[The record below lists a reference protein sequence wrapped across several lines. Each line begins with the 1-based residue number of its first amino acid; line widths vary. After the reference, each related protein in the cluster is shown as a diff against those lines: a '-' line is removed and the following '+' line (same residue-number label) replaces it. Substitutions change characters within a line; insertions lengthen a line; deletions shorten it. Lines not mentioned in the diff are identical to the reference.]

1 MTLLGA
7 KLRMLFY
14 GPSQKNV
21 LKNLTREEMTLL
33 TTAISLAGDE
43 GIPNA
48 EKLLMKVMRKGKL
61 TTAEAVEVCKMTK
74 AFLPAAVQYVKER
87 QMIGTRMDAAGIGE
101 SAIDAIASFYGLK
114 P

>member
-7 KLRMLFY
+7 KIRMLFY
-14 GPSQKNV
+14 GSSPKNI
-21 LKNLTREEMTLL
+21 LKNLSKDEMTLL

-61 TTAEAVEVCKMTK
+61 TEGEAAEVCKMTK

-87 QMIGTRMDAAGIGE
+87 QMIGTRMDAARIGE
-101 SAIDAIASFYGLK
+101 SAIDAIASFYELK
-114 P
+114 L